1 MNRAELEQ
9 DVVRKIGDGDNPDD
23 VILMV
28 CHRTGWQWPQ
38 AEAFVE
44 GIAFYQ
50 QKQIQNRRLG
60 LRWIMMLFI
69 LVGGIGLIFI
79 SGLVLLLPMMSR
91 WRDLLLHP
99 FEMMREIGLSMVMVY
114 STLTLGISM
123 VVGAV
128 LSGLRLI
135 RNEEQ

>member
-44 GIAFYQ
+44 EIAFYQ

-69 LVGGIGLIFI
+69 LVGGIGLIII